1 MIRLSQAGSDT
12 HNLQYS
18 VQCQGPVF
26 SSLPHYLPLHS
37 HTCPSNNHLQ
47 LPRIS
52 KRVLD
57 DLVARDQDIL
67 ALIVVLLLGKVYPA
81 VLDNPAGFA
90 REVDDAAFRVEEE
103 EGLGV

>member
-67 ALIVVLLLGKVYPA
+67 ALVVVLLLGEVYPA
-81 VLDNPAGFA
+81 VLDDPAGFA